1 MQFKLRSLF
10 AATTIAGV
18 STYALIYASPF
29 WAAVSFTLC
38 IGLLLTAI
46 VFTMAASGQSR
57 FFWLGFAIFGCGYWL
72 VLTSPIT
79 AMGPTAQNWRLNPEA
94 GPPLIT
100 TKYLI
105 WIYNTV
111 LPLVHEEPQAPVA
124 SSAIPA
130 TSGSPQINPQPPR
143 DAFGYQA
150 WRYTY
155 PADPEFMRVGH
166 SLCALLFALLGGAI
180 GSFAH
185 WRYRR
190 DH

>member
-29 WAAVSFTLC
+29 WAAVIFTLC

-46 VFTMAASGQSR
+46 VFAIAASAKSR
-57 FFWLGFAIFGCGYWL
+57 FFWLGFGIFGWGYWL

-94 GPPLIT
+94 GRPLIT
-100 TKYLI
+100 TRYLI
-105 WIYNTV
+105 WIYDTV
-111 LPLVHEEPQAPVA
+111 LPLVQEQPQGQVGAPT
-124 SSAIPA
+124 
-130 TSGSPQINPQPPR
+130 TSITPGIDPQPPS

-150 WRYTY
+150 WRYTH
-155 PADPEFMRVGH
+155 PADPEFMRVGN
-166 SLCALLFALLGGAI
+166 SLCALLFAMLGGAI